1 MINARSK
8 TTLPFWLIAISPA
21 AGLFY
26 RAGFCVI
33 LIEMIEIK
41 KIEISDKNF
50 PAKLKKIPDPPKAIY
65 YKGKLL
71 PDELCFAVIGTRRY
85 SNYGKEAALKISGD
99 LADSGIT
106 IISGLAPGIDTFA
119 HLSAVNNN
127 KRTIAVL
134 GTGLDEKNIYPKE
147 NISLARK
154 ILECGGC
161 LISEYPPGTAG
172 SRFTFPK
179 RNRIISGL
187 SIGILVI
194 EAKEKSGSLITAG
207 YAAKQ
212 NKKIYAV
219 PGSIYSLNSKGTN
232 ILIKR
237 GAKLADS
244 ASDILSDLKILKK
257 TASDFTAR
265 PEISAEEIRVVDLLR
280 REPLYLD
287 KIIEN
292 VKLSPAKT
300 LSLITTL
307 EMKGIIKNIGGNTFA
322 IDKI

>member
-1 MINARSK
+1 
-8 TTLPFWLIAISPA
+8 
-21 AGLFY
+21 
-26 RAGFCVI
+26 
-33 LIEMIEIK
+33 MIEIK

-50 PAKLKKIPDPPKAIY
+50 PAELKKIPGAPKVIY

-85 SNYGKEAALKISGD
+85 SNYGKEAALKISGE
-99 LADSGIT
+99 LANSGIT
-106 IISGLAPGIDTFA
+106 IVSGLAPGIDTFA

-134 GTGLDEKNIYPKE
+134 GTGLDEKSIYPKE
-147 NISLARK
+147 NIPLARK

-161 LISEYPPGTAG
+161 LISEYPPGTEG
-172 SRFTFPK
+172 NRFTFPK

-194 EAKEKSGSLITAG
+194 EAKEKSGSLITAN

-212 NKKIYAV
+212 HKKIYAV

-244 ASDILSDLKILKK
+244 ASDILNDLNISKKI
-257 TASDFTAR
+257 TGDFMAR
-265 PEISAEEIRVVDLLR
+265 PKISAEEKRVVDLLSS
-280 REPLYLD
+280 EPLYLD

-307 EMKGIIKNIGGNTFA
+307 EMKGIIKNIGGNTFR
-322 IDKI
+322 IHKI